1 MRPLL
6 AGAGLVTVLLVA
18 QVAGQQPPVFT
29 PFGALPVLDAYL
41 ESLRQQSGIP
51 GMSAAVMRDGAVIWE
66 SGYGFQDVSAR
77 VRATPDTPYPIG
89 DMSGTLAA
97 VMLLEC
103 VEQRQIEF
111 DQPLSRYG
119 VEGAEA
125 EATLRDLL
133 SHTSASAGTPFA
145 FMPERYAQLTR
156 VVERCASEPY
166 LKSVAKLL
174 DRTAMRDSAPGSEP
188 WNSDAVLRDGQFDPA
203 DVDRYRRVLA
213 RMALPYRIDRRG
225 RPERID
231 LPPFG
236 VNASTGLVTT
246 VRDLARLDA
255 ALDSAVILR
264 QETLD
269 AAWNPVVSRS
279 GVIVPMGLGWFV
291 QRHRDERVVWHFGL
305 VANAYSSLIVKLPE
319 RRLTFILLANSD
331 RLSAP
336 FQLPSGD
343 VTRSVFAAL
352 FLKLVT

>member
-1 MRPLL
+1 MR
-6 AGAGLVTVLLVA
+6 AFFAAAGLVAVLLA
-18 QVAGQQPPVFT
+18 TQVAGQQPPVFT

-41 ESLRQQSGIP
+41 ESLRRQSAIP
-51 GMSAAVMRDGAVIWE
+51 GMSAAIVRDGAVIWE

-77 VRATPDTPYPIG
+77 IRATPDTPYPVG
-89 DMSGTLAA
+89 DMSGTLSA
-97 VMLLEC
+97 VMLLAC
-103 VEQRQIEF
+103 VEQRQIEM

-119 VEGAEA
+119 VEVSEPD
-125 EATLRDLL
+125 ATLRDLL
-133 SHTSASAGTPFA
+133 SHTSAAAETPFVFA
-145 FMPERYAQLTR
+145 PERYAQLTR

-166 LKSVAKLL
+166 LKSIAKLL
-174 DRTAMRDSAPGSEP
+174 DRTAMRDSVPGSEP
-188 WNSDAVLRDGQFDPA
+188 WNSDALLSDGLFDAA

-213 RMALPYRIDRRG
+213 RMAVPYRIDRRG
-225 RPERID
+225 RAERID

-279 GVIVPMGLGWFV
+279 GAIVPMGLGWFV

-305 VANAYSSLIVKLPE
+305 ITDAYSSLIVKLPE

-331 RLSAP
+331 RLSGP
-336 FQLPSGD
+336 FELSSGD

>member
-1 MRPLL
+1 MRSLLAAAGLGTVLL
-6 AGAGLVTVLLVA
+6 AG

-41 ESLRQQSGIP
+41 ESLRQQSAIP
-51 GMSAAVMRDGAVIWE
+51 GMSAAVVRDGAVIWE

-77 VRATPDTPYPIG
+77 IRATPDTPYPIA

-103 VEQRQIEF
+103 VERRQIEL
-111 DQPLSRYG
+111 DQPLGRYG
-119 VEGAEA
+119 VEGPEA
-125 EATLRDLL
+125 GSTLRNLL
-133 SHTSASAGTPFA
+133 SHTSAVAEASFA
-145 FMPERYAQLTR
+145 FAPERFAQLTK

-174 DRTAMRDSAPGSEP
+174 DRAAMTDSVPGSEP
-188 WNSDAVLRDGQFDPA
+188 WNSDALLRDGQFEAA

-213 RMALPYRIDRRG
+213 RMAVPYKIDRRG
-225 RPERID
+225 RADRID

-255 ALDSAVILR
+255 ALDSGLVLQ

-269 AAWNPVVSRS
+269 VAWNPVLSR
-279 GVIVPMGLGWFV
+279 GVIAPMGLGWFV

>member
-1 MRPLL
+1 MRPFF
-6 AGAGLVTVLLVA
+6 AAAGLVTVLLA
-18 QVAGQQPPVFT
+18 TQAAGQQPPVFT

-41 ESLRQQSGIP
+41 ESLRQQLAIP
-51 GMSAAVMRDGAVIWE
+51 GMSAAVVRDGAVVWE
-66 SGYGFQDVSAR
+66 SGYGFQDVSGR
-77 VRATPDTPYPIG
+77 IRATPDTPYPIG
-89 DMSGTLAA
+89 DMSGPLAA

-103 VEQRQIEF
+103 VERRQLELE
-111 DQPLSRYG
+111 QPLRQYAAELP
-119 VEGAEA
+119 EGD
-125 EATLRDLL
+125 ATLRDLL
-133 SHTSASAGTPFA
+133 SHTSAAPEAPFVFA
-145 FMPERYAQLTR
+145 PGRYAQLTR

-174 DRTAMRDSAPGSEP
+174 DRTAMRDSVPGSEP
-188 WNSDAVLRDGQFDPA
+188 WNSDALLQDGQFDAA

-213 RMALPYRIDRRG
+213 RMAAPYKIDRRG
-225 RPERID
+225 RAERLD

-255 ALDSAVILR
+255 ALDSGVILR

-269 AAWNPVVSRS
+269 AAWNPVVSRG

-305 VANAYSSLIVKLPE
+305 ITNAYSSLIVKLPE

-336 FQLPSGD
+336 FELPSGD